1 MALLDLQKCHYYRL
15 IDTKV
20 QFLYNIDENYVH
32 WLGGRIEM
40 EMDFFEQNDR
50 KVCKQLAKVLFWMTL
65 VFPVLFLA
73 TALGIFQIHYDDL
86 AVLSVPG
93 CICTLGP
100 SILQK
105 MNVPVKAMKYISVL
119 AVGFVVMLLGGNSAI
134 GIYMTYGLAMLFS
147 CMFFDKKFT
156 LRIAIISYFFLIASL
171 YLRSL
176 NVKQIE
182 YPTNMEWFLTRSV
195 GFTIEQVVMTVVF
208 ISIAGA
214 SRALL
219 ENLHSAKQVAA
230 VVETCGK
237 VSSEL
242 VSMTEQL
249 AENMKESR
257 RVNEAIVSSAQDTAE
272 DCSRS
277 LSHVNSM
284 QESMGEM
291 VQYIG
296 MIDERTKEM
305 MEISDDIW
313 KRMENYVGLM
323 DHTVESMREI
333 EKTAGITGQSIQD
346 MEGIISEISSF
357 AGEISEITEQTDLLA
372 LNASIEAAHA
382 GERGK
387 GFSVVAEEIRVLAEN
402 SKKASDSIESVIKN
416 VHAMLDSVKQSNTQN
431 MESVE
436 AGITQITSARQEAQN
451 LGSLQED
458 SRRKTEQ
465 IAENSGETKQHS
477 RRVLEMAEEMADLV
491 QNSLNC
497 ADSIVDEADNQGKIT
512 DMTGETFSSVEQI
525 AKELYEL
532 SQLNKEEEEDES
544 ENISDI

>member
-1 MALLDLQKCHYYRL
+1 
-15 IDTKV
+15 
-20 QFLYNIDENYVH
+20 
-32 WLGGRIEM
+32 M
-40 EMDFFEQNDR
+40 EEQLDFFEQNNR
-50 KVCKQLAKVLFWMTL
+50 MVCKRLAKVLMWMTL

-73 TALGIFQIHYDDL
+73 TALGVFRIRYNDL
-86 AVLSVPG
+86 AVLSVIG
-93 CICTLGP
+93 CVCTLGP
-100 SILQK
+100 SVLQK
-105 MNVPVKAMKYISVL
+105 IGVSAGIMKYVSVL
-119 AVGFVVMLLGGNSAI
+119 SVGLVVMLLGGNSAV

-156 LRIAIISYFFLIASL
+156 LRIAIVSYFFLIASL

-182 YPTNMEWFLTRSV
+182 YPTNMEWFLTRSA
-195 GFTIEQVVMTVVF
+195 GFTIEQVVMGVVF
-208 ISIAGA
+208 VSIAGA

-219 ENLHSAKQVAA
+219 ENLHSANQVAS

-257 RVNEAIVSSAQDTAE
+257 RVNEAIVSSAQNTAG
-272 DCSRS
+272 DCNRS
-277 LSHVNSM
+277 LLHVNSM
-284 QESMGEM
+284 QDSVGEM
-291 VQYIG
+291 VQVIG

-305 MEISDDIW
+305 LEISDDIW
-313 KRMENYVGLM
+313 RRMENYVGLM
-323 DHTVESMREI
+323 DHAVESMREI
-333 EKTAGITGQSIQD
+333 KKTAGLTGDSIQD
-346 MEGIISEISSF
+346 MEGIISEISAF
-357 AGEISEITEQTDLLA
+357 ASEISEITEQTNLLA

-402 SKKASDSIESVIKN
+402 SKKASNSIESVITN
-416 VHAMLDSVKQSNTQN
+416 VRTMLNGVKQSNTQN
-431 MESVE
+431 MMSVD
-436 AGITQITSARQEAQN
+436 AGITQISSARQEAQN
-451 LGSLQED
+451 LGSLQAD
-458 SRRKTEQ
+458 SRKKTEQ

-477 RRVLEMAEEMADLV
+477 KQVLEMAEKMADLV

-497 ADSIVDEADNQGKIT
+497 ADSIVGEADNQEKIT

-532 SQLNKEEEEDES
+532 SQLDKKEENDEGKS
-544 ENISDI
+544 ISDV

>member
-1 MALLDLQKCHYYRL
+1 
-15 IDTKV
+15 
-20 QFLYNIDENYVH
+20 
-32 WLGGRIEM
+32 M
-40 EMDFFEQNDR
+40 EEQMNFFEQNDR
-50 KVCKQLAKVLFWMTL
+50 KVCKRLAKVLLWMTL
-65 VFPVLFLA
+65 VFPILFLA
-73 TALGIFQIHYDDL
+73 TALGVFQIQYDDL
-86 AVLSVPG
+86 ALLSIPG

-100 SILQK
+100 SALQK
-105 MNVPVKAMKYISVL
+105 IGVPVKAMKYISVL

-156 LRIAIISYFFLIASL
+156 LRIAVVSYFFLIASL

-195 GFTIEQVVMTVVF
+195 GFTMEQVIMGVVF
-208 ISIAGA
+208 VSIAGA

-219 ENLHSAKQVAA
+219 ENLHSANQVAA

-257 RVNEAIVSSAQDTAE
+257 RVNKAIVSSAQDTAE
-272 DCSRS
+272 DCNRS
-277 LSHVNSM
+277 LCHVNSM
-284 QESMGEM
+284 QDSMGEM
-291 VQYIG
+291 VQFIG
-296 MIDERTKEM
+296 IIDERTKEM
-305 MEISDDIW
+305 LEISDDIW
-313 KRMENYVGLM
+313 KRMENYVRLM
-323 DHTVESMREI
+323 DHAVESMREI
-333 EKTAGITGQSIQD
+333 EKTANLTGDSIQD
-346 MEGIISEISSF
+346 LEGIISEISAF
-357 AGEISEITEQTDLLA
+357 ASEISEITEQTDLLA

-387 GFSVVAEEIRVLAEN
+387 GFAVVAEEIRVLAEN
-402 SKKASDSIESVIKN
+402 SKKASNSIESVITN
-416 VHAMLDSVKQSNTQN
+416 VRMMLNGVKQSNTKN
-431 MESVE
+431 MMSVD
-436 AGITQITSARQEAQN
+436 AGIAQISSARQEAQN
-451 LGSLQED
+451 LGSLQAD
-458 SRRKTEQ
+458 SRKKTEQ

-477 RRVLEMAEEMADLV
+477 RRVLEMAQEMADLV

-497 ADSIVDEADNQGKIT
+497 ADSIVGEADTQGKIT
-512 DMTGETFSSVEQI
+512 DMTGEAFSSVEQI

-532 SQLNKEEEEDES
+532 SRLDKGEREDES
-544 ENISDI
+544 ENVSDI

>member
-1 MALLDLQKCHYYRL
+1 
-15 IDTKV
+15 
-20 QFLYNIDENYVH
+20 
-32 WLGGRIEM
+32 M
-40 EMDFFEQNDR
+40 EGQEDFFEQNDR
-50 KVCKQLAKVLFWMTL
+50 KVCKRLAKVLLWMTI

-73 TALGIFQIHYDDL
+73 TAIGVFQIHYDDL
-86 AVLSVPG
+86 ALLSVPG

-100 SILQK
+100 SLLQK
-105 MNVPVKAMKYISVL
+105 MGVPVRAMKYISVL
-119 AVGFVVMLLGGNSAI
+119 AVGFVIMLLGGNSAI

-182 YPTNMEWFLTRSV
+182 YPTNMEWFFTRSV
-195 GFTIEQVVMTVVF
+195 GFTMEQVIMGVVF
-208 ISIAGA
+208 VSIAGA

-219 ENLHSAKQVAA
+219 ENLHSANQVAA

-237 VSSEL
+237 VSLEL
-242 VSMTEQL
+242 VTMTEQL

-257 RVNEAIVSSAQDTAE
+257 RVNEAIISSAQNTAE
-272 DCSRS
+272 DCSKS
-277 LSHVNSM
+277 LQHVTSM
-284 QESMGEM
+284 QESVGEM
-291 VQYIG
+291 VQAIG

-323 DHTVESMREI
+323 DHAVESMRDI
-333 EKTAGITGQSIQD
+333 EKTAGLTGESIQD
-346 MEGIISEISSF
+346 LEGIISEISSF
-357 AGEISEITEQTDLLA
+357 ASEISEITEQTDLLA

-402 SKKASDSIESVIKN
+402 SRSASNSIESVISN
-416 VHAMLDSVKQSNTQN
+416 VRAMLNGVKQSNTQN
-431 MESVE
+431 IMSVD
-436 AGITQITSARQEAQN
+436 AGITQISSARQEAQN
-451 LGSLQED
+451 LGNLQED
-458 SRRKTEQ
+458 SRKKTEQ
-465 IAENSGETKQHS
+465 IAANSGETKQYS
-477 RRVLEMAEEMADLV
+477 KRVLKMAEEMENLV

-497 ADSIVDEADNQGKIT
+497 ADSIVGEVDNQEKIT
-512 DMTGETFSSVEQI
+512 NMTGETFSSVEQI
-525 AKELYEL
+525 AKELYGL
-532 SQLNKEEEEDES
+532 SQLDKKEDNDEGKDV
-544 ENISDI
+544 SDI

>member
-1 MALLDLQKCHYYRL
+1 
-15 IDTKV
+15 
-20 QFLYNIDENYVH
+20 
-32 WLGGRIEM
+32 M
-40 EMDFFEQNDR
+40 EGQEDFFEQNDR
-50 KVCKQLAKVLFWMTL
+50 KVCKRLAKVLLWMTI

-73 TALGIFQIHYDDL
+73 TAIGVFQIHYDDL
-86 AVLSVPG
+86 ALLSVPG

-100 SILQK
+100 SLLQK
-105 MNVPVKAMKYISVL
+105 MGVPVRAMKYISVL

-182 YPTNMEWFLTRSV
+182 YPTNMEWFFTRSV
-195 GFTIEQVVMTVVF
+195 GFTMEQVIMGVVF
-208 ISIAGA
+208 VSIAGA

-219 ENLHSAKQVAA
+219 ENLHSANQVAA

-237 VSSEL
+237 VSLEL
-242 VSMTEQL
+242 VTMTEQL

-257 RVNEAIVSSAQDTAE
+257 RVNEAIISSAQNTAE
-272 DCSRS
+272 DCSKS
-277 LSHVNSM
+277 LQHVTSM
-284 QESMGEM
+284 QESVGEM
-291 VQYIG
+291 VQAIG

-323 DHTVESMREI
+323 DHAVESMRDI
-333 EKTAGITGQSIQD
+333 EKTAGLTGESIQD
-346 MEGIISEISSF
+346 LEGIISEISSF
-357 AGEISEITEQTDLLA
+357 ASEISEITEQTDLLA

-402 SKKASDSIESVIKN
+402 SRSASNSIESVISN
-416 VHAMLDSVKQSNTQN
+416 VRAMLNGVKQSNTQN
-431 MESVE
+431 IMSVD
-436 AGITQITSARQEAQN
+436 AGITQISSARQEAQN
-451 LGSLQED
+451 LGNLQED
-458 SRRKTEQ
+458 SRKKTEQ
-465 IAENSGETKQHS
+465 IAANSGETKQYS
-477 RRVLEMAEEMADLV
+477 KRVLKMAEEMENLV

-497 ADSIVDEADNQGKIT
+497 ADSIVGEVDNQEKIT
-512 DMTGETFSSVEQI
+512 NMTGETFSSVEHI
-525 AKELYEL
+525 AKELYGL
-532 SQLNKEEEEDES
+532 SQLDKKEDNDEGKDV
-544 ENISDI
+544 SDI

>member
-1 MALLDLQKCHYYRL
+1 
-15 IDTKV
+15 
-20 QFLYNIDENYVH
+20 
-32 WLGGRIEM
+32 M
-40 EMDFFEQNDR
+40 EGQEDFFEQNDR
-50 KVCKQLAKVLFWMTL
+50 KVCKRLAKVLLWMTI

-73 TALGIFQIHYDDL
+73 TAIGVFQIHYDDL
-86 AVLSVPG
+86 ALLSVPG

-100 SILQK
+100 SLLQK
-105 MNVPVKAMKYISVL
+105 MGVPVRAMKYISVL

-182 YPTNMEWFLTRSV
+182 YPTNMEWFFTRSV
-195 GFTIEQVVMTVVF
+195 GFTMEQVIMGVVF
-208 ISIAGA
+208 VSIAGA

-219 ENLHSAKQVAA
+219 ENLHSANQVAA

-237 VSSEL
+237 VSLEL
-242 VSMTEQL
+242 VTMTEQL

-257 RVNEAIVSSAQDTAE
+257 RVNEAIISSAQNTAE
-272 DCSRS
+272 DCSKS
-277 LSHVNSM
+277 LQHVTSM
-284 QESMGEM
+284 QESVGEM
-291 VQYIG
+291 VQAIG

-323 DHTVESMREI
+323 DHAVESMRDI
-333 EKTAGITGQSIQD
+333 EKTAGLTGESIQD
-346 MEGIISEISSF
+346 LEGIISEISSF
-357 AGEISEITEQTDLLA
+357 ASEISEITEQTDLLA

-402 SKKASDSIESVIKN
+402 SRSASNSIESVISN
-416 VHAMLDSVKQSNTQN
+416 VRAMLNGVKQSNTQN
-431 MESVE
+431 IMSVD
-436 AGITQITSARQEAQN
+436 AGITQISSARQEAQN
-451 LGSLQED
+451 LGNLQED
-458 SRRKTEQ
+458 SRKKTEQ
-465 IAENSGETKQHS
+465 IAANSGETKQYS
-477 RRVLEMAEEMADLV
+477 KRVLKMAEEMENLV

-497 ADSIVDEADNQGKIT
+497 ADSIVGEVDNQEKIT
-512 DMTGETFSSVEQI
+512 NMTGETFSSVEQI
-525 AKELYEL
+525 AKELYGL
-532 SQLNKEEEEDES
+532 SQLDKKEDNDEGKDV
-544 ENISDI
+544 SDI

>member
-1 MALLDLQKCHYYRL
+1 
-15 IDTKV
+15 
-20 QFLYNIDENYVH
+20 
-32 WLGGRIEM
+32 M
-40 EMDFFEQNDR
+40 EEQMDFFEQNDR
-50 KVCKQLAKVLFWMTL
+50 KVCKRLAKVLLWMTL
-65 VFPVLFLA
+65 VFPILFLA
-73 TALGIFQIHYDDL
+73 TALGVFQIQYDDL
-86 AVLSVPG
+86 ALLSIPG

-100 SILQK
+100 SALQK
-105 MNVPVKAMKYISVL
+105 IGVPVKAMKYISVL

-156 LRIAIISYFFLIASL
+156 LRIAVVSYFFLIASL

-195 GFTIEQVVMTVVF
+195 GFTMEQVIMGVVF
-208 ISIAGA
+208 VSIAGA

-219 ENLHSAKQVAA
+219 ENLHSANQVAA

-257 RVNEAIVSSAQDTAE
+257 RVNKAIVSSAQDTAE
-272 DCSRS
+272 DCNRS

-284 QESMGEM
+284 QDSMGEM
-291 VQYIG
+291 VQFIG
-296 MIDERTKEM
+296 IIDERTREM
-305 MEISDDIW
+305 LEISDDIW

-323 DHTVESMREI
+323 DHAVESMREI
-333 EKTAGITGQSIQD
+333 EKTANLTGDSIQD
-346 MEGIISEISSF
+346 LEGIISEISAF
-357 AGEISEITEQTDLLA
+357 ASEISEITEQTDLLA

-402 SKKASDSIESVIKN
+402 SKKASNSIESVIMN
-416 VHAMLDSVKQSNTQN
+416 VCTMLNGVKQSNTKN
-431 MESVE
+431 MMSVD
-436 AGITQITSARQEAQN
+436 AGIAQISSARQEAQN
-451 LGSLQED
+451 LGSLQAD
-458 SRRKTEQ
+458 SRKKTEQ

-477 RRVLEMAEEMADLV
+477 RQVLEMAQEMADLV

-497 ADSIVDEADNQGKIT
+497 ADSIVGEADTQEKIT
-512 DMTGETFSSVEQI
+512 DMTGEAFSSVEQI

-532 SQLNKEEEEDES
+532 SRFDKGEREDES